1 MRRADQVTGLAL
13 LALGVSFTAGGL
25 QHTYWGPGGPG
36 SGFLPVWLGVVLA
49 ALAVML
55 VVSATRGPDT
65 GGQWLPTGAG
75 LRRLLAVLGVTVAFV
90 ALLRVVGMGLGT
102 VLFLTVILRFVES
115 HRWLSSLAIGVGVAA
130 VNYAV
135 FTYWLRVPF
144 PTGVLGF

>member
-36 SGFLPVWLGVVLA
+36 AGFLPVWLGVALA
-49 ALAVML
+49 ALAIML
-55 VVSATRGPDT
+55 VVSATRGPDGD
-65 GGQWLPTGAG
+65 GGWLPTGVG

-102 VLFLTVILRFVES
+102 ALFLTVILHFVEG
-115 HRWLSSLAIGVGVAA
+115 HRFLSSLAIGVGVAV
-130 VNYAV
+130 VNYVV

-144 PTGVLGF
+144 PAGVLGF